1 MNDQDKSKE
10 QLIAELV
17 ELRQRV
23 AEERATPE
31 LKTAAALFQV
41 APLGIHECDTEG
53 RITFVNP
60 SQEAIT
66 GYTADELVGTY
77 VWDRLAPGPEK
88 DSLPAYFKHLVSEQP
103 APTPFFAK
111 NIRKSGEV
119 FDVRI
124 DWNYIRN
131 PQGEVT
137 GFVSVVSDIT
147 EGRRAEEESARNKAI
162 LQAALRACRS
172 TSSPLVPMG
181 DTSSKMPL
189 PDRIGTR
196 PLGNARKNWGRARTP
211 SRSGWTIIDC
221 GVRG

>member
-1 MNDQDKSKE
+1 MNDQEKSRE

-31 LKTAAALFQV
+31 LKTAAALFRV

-77 VWDRLAPGPEK
+77 VWDRVVPGPEK
-88 DSLPAYFKHLVSEQP
+88 DSMPAYFKHLVSEQP
-103 APTPFFAK
+103 APTPFFCK

-131 PQGEVT
+131 AQGEVT
-137 GFVSVVSDIT
+137 GFVSIVADVT
-147 EGRRAEEESARNKAI
+147 EGNRKET
-162 LQAALRACRS
+162 ALRESERRLSTLLSNLPGVAYRCRADS
-172 TSSPLVPMG
+172 
-181 DTSSKMPL
+181 D
-189 PDRIGTR
+189 
-196 PLGNARKNWGRARTP
+196 
-211 SRSGWTIIDC
+211 
-221 GVRG
+221 

>member
-23 AEERATPE
+23 AEERASPE

-77 VWDRLAPGPEK
+77 IWDRIVPGPER
-88 DSLPAYFKHLVSEQP
+88 
-103 APTPFFAK
+103 TPC
-111 NIRKSGEV
+111 
-119 FDVRI
+119 
-124 DWNYIRN
+124 
-131 PQGEVT
+131 
-137 GFVSVVSDIT
+137 
-147 EGRRAEEESARNKAI
+147 
-162 LQAALRACRS
+162 LR
-172 TSSPLVPMG
+172 TSSISFQNSPPQHRSSPR
-181 DTSSKMPL
+181 TSGRTVRSSMSVL
-189 PDRIGTR
+189 IGTTFATHR
-196 PLGNARKNWGRARTP
+196 EKSPG
-211 SRSGWTIIDC
+211 S
-221 GVRG
+221 